1 MNVKDAI
8 EMVKPEFGKLVL
20 KVGQI
25 ASNPNALTAGTVVGV
40 FTTTGLAIR
49 ATFKAA
55 AELEEKK
62 EEGEELD
69 IFDKL
74 RITSKY
80 YVGTVMSGAA
90 TIGMAIGSN
99 RASAKQS
106 VMVASSCALL
116 QEAADK
122 AEKKLETSEK
132 QNEEKTKRLSEAML
146 KDTPPDR
153 YMWCKDLQTGA
164 LFKTNK
170 EILDQANGKIN
181 ERFQEDRATTIND
194 LYSMIGVDRIEVGDD
209 HVITETN
216 TVRPLDISP
225 AFAEDG
231 SVMLHLSYFQEALTG
246 GYGYIG

>member
-1 MNVKDAI
+1 MKLLNGIDLA
-8 EMVKPEFGKLVL
+8 KPELGKLAL

-40 FTTTGLAIR
+40 ITTTGLAIR

-55 AELEEKK
+55 AELNERY

-69 IFDKL
+69 VFDKL

-116 QEAADK
+116 QEAAEK
-122 AEKKLETSEK
+122 AEKKLEVSEK
-132 QNEEKTKRLSEAML
+132 TSEEKTRQLNEAIL
-146 KDTPPDR
+146 KDVPPDR

-164 LFKTNK
+164 MFKTNK
-170 EILDQANGKIN
+170 EILDNANGKIN

-194 LYSMIGVDRIEVGDD
+194 LYSMIGVDRIEIGDD

-216 TVRPLDISP
+216 TVKPLDITP

-231 SVMLHLSYFQEALTG
+231 SVMLHLGYFQEALTG

>member
-8 EMVKPEFGKLVL
+8 EMVKPEFGKLAL

-25 ASNPNALTAGTVVGV
+25 ASNPNALTAATVVGII
-40 FTTTGLAIR
+40 TTTGLGVR
-49 ATFKAA
+49 ASFKAA
-55 AELEEKK
+55 AELEERS
-62 EEGEELD
+62 EDEELD

-80 YVGTVMSGAA
+80 YVGTAISAAA
-90 TIGMAIGSN
+90 TIGMAIASN

-106 VMVASSCALL
+106 VVVASSCALL

-122 AEKKLETSEK
+122 AEKKLEISEK
-132 QNEEKTKRLSEAML
+132 QNEEKTKRLNEAML
-146 KDTPPDR
+146 KDLPPDR